1 MTEWFRR
8 KSDKIKTFDK
18 RDTEQG
24 QWQKCPDCGEVLYY
38 KTLNSNYFV
47 CTICTYHFRI
57 SSKQYFLLLFDDE
70 NSIEIGKDLKS
81 MDHLNFGVE

>member
-38 KTLNSNYFV
+38 KILGIILYARTNNY
-47 CTICTYHFRI
+47 
-57 SSKQYFLLLFDDE
+57 E
-70 NSIEIGKDLKS
+70 
-81 MDHLNFGVE
+81 